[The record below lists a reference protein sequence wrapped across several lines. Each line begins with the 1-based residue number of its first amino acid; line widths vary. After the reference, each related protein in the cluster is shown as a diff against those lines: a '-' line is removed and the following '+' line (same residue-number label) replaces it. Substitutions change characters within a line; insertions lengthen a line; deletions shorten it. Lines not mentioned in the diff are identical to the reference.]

1 MPLPAR
7 YAKLPKDA
15 RAKKLRALV
24 KQRLAAAAPRLITKL
39 TKLASAK
46 FPADAS
52 LLGFELELASTNSYA
67 PIAWCISKDGEQLGF
82 ASEGGDGEGGAPSW
96 KPPVPFYQ
104 PIMKPV
110 KVATPAILKAAKI
123 KDDEWSYYTIIEA
136 ECLAF
141 THACW
146 HKAGGKKC
154 TLRTIAQEHD
164 AGVSLDLKTGKWKK
178 Q

>member
-1 MPLPAR
+1 MPLPTR
-7 YAKLPKDA
+7 YAKVPKDA

-24 KQRLAAAAPRLITKL
+24 KQRLAAAAPRLVTKL

-52 LLGFELELASTNSYA
+52 VLGFELELASTSSYA
-67 PIAWCISKDGEQLGF
+67 PVAWCISKDGEQLGF
-82 ASEGGDGEGGAPSW
+82 GPEGGDGEGGATNW

-110 KVATPAILKAAKI
+110 KVATPAILKAANI
-123 KDDEWSYYTIIEA
+123 KDDEWDYYKIIEA
-136 ECLAF
+136 ECLEF
-141 THACW
+141 TLACW
-146 HKAGGKKC
+146 QKAGGKKC
-154 TLRTIAQEHD
+154 KVRVIAQEHD
-164 AGVSLDLKTGKWKK
+164 SGVSLELKTGKWKS